1 MVSSDVLKKIKHIE
15 IYTKRMLS
23 GAMVG
28 DSRSAVK
35 GSGLEFDQIREYQFG
50 DDVRFIDWNASSRAN
65 KVLVKQ
71 YIEERNRTILL
82 AVDISSSNF
91 FSSSNTLK
99 HDFVAEIASVLAL
112 VADYGKDNVGLILFS
127 DQVEAFI
134 PVGTGRNH
142 VRLIM
147 EKLFTQPAARKKTN
161 INVPLEYAAKLKR
174 KDALLIIISDFI
186 ATNFEKNLALTAA
199 MYDVVAIACVDK
211 NETHL
216 PNVGFLEVQDSET
229 GNRHIL
235 DTRSATLNHY
245 LEQRCSE
252 QERLFKKCGIDS
264 LLLMNNKPFAGDL
277 IRFFRRRMRY

>member
-1 MVSSDVLKKIKHIE
+1 MVSNDVLKKIKHIE
-15 IYTKRMLS
+15 IYTKRLLS

-50 DDVRFIDWNASSRAN
+50 DDVRFIDWNASSRMN

-82 AVDISSSNF
+82 AVDISASNF
-91 FSSSNTLK
+91 FSSSAQLK
-99 HDFVAEIASVLAL
+99 HDFIAEIASVLAL

-127 DQVEAFI
+127 DQVEAFV

-147 EKLFTQPAARKKTN
+147 EKLFTQTASHKKTDLN
-161 INVPLEYAAKLKR
+161 APLEYAAKIKR
-174 KDALLIIISDFI
+174 KDALLVLISDFI
-186 ATNFEKNLALTAA
+186 AEKFEKNLALVAA
-199 MYDVVAIACVDK
+199 MYDVVAIECVDK
-211 NETHL
+211 NEQQL
-216 PNVGFLEVQDSET
+216 PNVGFLEIQDSET
-229 GNRHIL
+229 GNRYMV
-235 DTRSATLNHY
+235 DTRAAALNHY
-245 LEQRCSE
+245 LAQRGIEQA
-252 QERLFKKCGIDS
+252 RLFKKCGIDS
-264 LLLMNNKPFAGDL
+264 IELVNNKPFAGDL